1 MLAENLKQAGQKAL
15 HPDTI
20 IVYMLQVRCITAL
33 ELLLRQ
39 STNTQRLSRISIQRM
54 IDEEKLRA
62 GALLYEQYYTAM
74 LKRARRYL
82 SDIYDAED
90 VVSNCWIRLLP
101 RIHTLMEMDEP
112 ARSSYLLTAVQNES
126 IDYYR
131 RQHRRA
137 MVGALDP
144 NIADVSASEEFDTL
158 LVCETFSSMLTM
170 LPVHSL
176 SMMLQ
181 WYVRLL
187 SEHRA

>member
-1 MLAENLKQAGQKAL
+1 M
-15 HPDTI
+15 
-20 IVYMLQVRCITAL
+20 
-33 ELLLRQ
+33 RQ
-39 STNTQRLSRISIQRM
+39 STNIQRQSRISVQRM

-62 GALLYEQYYTAM
+62 GAMLYEQYYTAM
-74 LKRARRYL
+74 LKRARQYL
-82 SDIYDAED
+82 SDVYDAED
-90 VVSNCWIRLLP
+90 VVSDCWIRLLP
-101 RIHTLMEMDEP
+101 RILTLMEMDEP

-170 LPVHSL
+170 LPAQESKVVQYKLHGVSNEDIAKL
-176 SMMLQ
+176 LHISQ
-181 WYVRLL
+181 STVRVYWLRG
-187 SEHRA
+187 RARLRILIQTLDE